1 MKKGICVAG
10 NAIVDLLYPVDEYP
24 VEGQLTTIRDGIKKI
39 HRRGTVQCN
48 H

>member
-24 VEGQLTTIRDGIKKI
+24 VEGQLTTIRDGIKNPPAG
-39 HRRGTVQCN
+39 HCAM
-48 H
+48 